1 MSVCLVTGSA
11 GLIGSECIRFFSA
24 KGFQMVGID
33 NDMRRVF
40 FGDDAST
47 SWNLERIK
55 EEVKG
60 YIHHHEDIR
69 DEEKMQRLFKEY
81 GRDIGLIVH
90 AAAQPSHD
98 WAAKDP
104 FTDFDV
110 NARGTLI
117 LLEMTRRFCP
127 DAVFVFTSTNKVYG
141 DKPNSLPLLELET
154 RYEVESSHPYSE
166 HGIDES
172 MGLDH
177 AKHSIFG
184 ASKVAADVLVQEY
197 GRYFGLK
204 TVCFRAGC
212 LTGPAHSGTQMH
224 GFLAYLMKCA
234 ITKRH
239 YTVFGYNGK
248 QVRDNIH
255 SFDLVNMFWH
265 FFLNPR
271 KGEVYNAGGG
281 RHSNC
286 SILEAMTLCEDMVGR
301 RMNWSY
307 RESSRVGDHV
317 WWISDVRK
325 FKSDYPT
332 WNHTYTLIQTLEDIH
347 TGLRSR
353 LKTSSRATV
362 AGGAE
367 TPVTVHSI

>member
-1 MSVCLVTGSA
+1 MSICLVTGSA
-11 GLIGSECIRFFSA
+11 GLVGSECIRFFSS
-24 KGFQMVGID
+24 KGFQTVGID

-47 SWNLERIK
+47 SWNLDRIQK
-55 EEVKG
+55 EVTG
-60 YIHHHEDIR
+60 YVHHHEDIR
-69 DEEKMQRLFKEY
+69 DQDKMERIFKEY

-104 FTDFDV
+104 LIDFDV

-127 DAVFVFTSTNKVYG
+127 DAVFIFTSTNKVYG

-154 RYEVESSHPYSE
+154 RYEVVPSHPYSE
-166 HGIDES
+166 HGVDES
-172 MGLDH
+172 MGLDR

-204 TVCFRAGC
+204 TACFRGGC
-212 LTGPAHSGTQMH
+212 LTGPAHSGTMMH

-234 ITKRH
+234 ITNRH
-239 YTVFGYNGK
+239 YTVFGYKGK

-271 KGEVYNAGGG
+271 KGEIYNAGGG
-281 RHSNC
+281 RHANC
-286 SILEAMTLCEDMVGR
+286 SILEAIKLCEGIAGR
-301 RMNWSY
+301 TIDWSY
-307 RESSRVGDHV
+307 RENSRIGDHI

-325 FKSDYPT
+325 FKRHYPA
-332 WNHTYTLIQTLEDIH
+332 WNHTYTVTQILEDIH
-347 TGLRSR
+347 KNLQCR
-353 LKTSSRATV
+353 LKPTSHA
-362 AGGAE
+362 
-367 TPVTVHSI
+367 VTEDGTEVSVSVGSI